1 MWGNAIALILC
12 WLQHHFQI
20 ISLDSASYS
29 MSSVPIDLNPWI
41 FLAVSLGT
49 LAVCVAAML
58 IPAAYISHV
67 QPAKSIKMS

>member
-1 MWGNAIALILC
+1 LILC

-41 FLAVSLGT
+41 FIAVSLGT